1 MMMDEPNGNGKVQ
14 ISVNGSNAEVQTTIV
29 DLRAQIKSV
38 LYESVETVRVTRR
51 GRKGNEANRHRC

>member
-14 ISVNGSNAEVQTTIV
+14 ISVNESKAEVQTTIV

-38 LYESVETVRVTRR
+38 LKRY
-51 GRKGNEANRHRC
+51 G